1 MEYYE
6 YVDVVKLIRLH
17 NKYLYDKQYKLD
29 NKHKFNEYA
38 TKYYK
43 KSVSTE
49 DGLKKYNLIKK
60 SERLNRKLK
69 KYLDN
74 NI

>member
-17 NKYLYDKQYKLD
+17 NKYLYDKQYKIN
-29 NKHKFNEYA
+29 NKNKFNEYA
-38 TKYYK
+38 IKYYK

-49 DGLKKYNLIKK
+49 EGLKKYNLIKK
-60 SERLNRKLK
+60 NERLNRKLK
-69 KYLDN
+69 KIN
-74 NI
+74 NNV